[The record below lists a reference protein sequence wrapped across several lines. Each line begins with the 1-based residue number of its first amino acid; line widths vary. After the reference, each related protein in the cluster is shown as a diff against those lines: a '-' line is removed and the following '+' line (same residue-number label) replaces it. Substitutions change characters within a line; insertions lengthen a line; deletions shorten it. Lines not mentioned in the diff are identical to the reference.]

1 MIGYS
6 FKLSEKKFDALDLH
20 DVFVLAISKN
30 SEKISCQRKHFFI
43 QSIIIIYLLELI
55 ESYCVASLLNS
66 ETDRGELHIIEQ
78 STVI

>member
-20 DVFVLAISKN
+20 DVFVLAILKN
-30 SEKISCQRKHFFI
+30 SEKIPCQRKHLFI

-55 ESYCVASLLNS
+55 ESYCVASFLNS